1 MAKAKKSKPERLPG
15 AEQNCISPEQEA
27 IVRWFRTVKF
37 RKSLLGGVDEV
48 SMWKKLEEL
57 YALYD
62 AAIRAA
68 LYPEETNYYYYVAR
82 KNGWHYFAST
92 IAQHEENIRRSAEE
106 DASAPAESTTA
117 VIG

>member
-1 MAKAKKSKPERLPG
+1 MPEWKEKLTAEDLLIDSPYNTYICEGLPIG
-15 AEQNCISPEQEA
+15 PISNPG
-27 IVRWFRTVKF
+27 
-37 RKSLLGGVDEV
+37 L
-48 SMWKKLEEL
+48 
-57 YALYD
+57 

-106 DASAPAESTTA
+106 DASAPAEPTTA